1 MTTTGHSGSWTPDR
15 GRCRGCNA
23 PLAKDNTA
31 SLCGQCHR
39 EQRDALRTPPAHL
52 RQDFFE
58 TDDFSAAFDAHH
70 IGHAIKAYRTHPRW
84 TKLYGRALKQE
95 TVGRWLGLNQ
105 AQVSRVEN
113 GKPEKNL
120 DTLRAY
126 AETLH
131 FPRHRLWFLF
141 PGESR
146 LILPASIVDN
156 KGDLGDIDGNDG
168 ILVAD
173 PAGMASFFVS
183 GEASMLDVASLNDA
197 RNHFEVMYRNLGGP
211 VTQDRLTRFLSERV
225 SPLLAQAQSQ
235 GNPQQLYRATG
246 GLVALAGV
254 CAYDSEN
261 HGAAQ
266 RHFQDALRLAGKA
279 GDSGFRAYVLALI
292 VNQAIAL
299 GDSRR
304 AIGLSE
310 LALKVDESLSGALQ
324 ADLYGMQA
332 KAYAQLRDTEA
343 TYRSMSLAEA
353 SAAGIDSGVGPA
365 EIGYIQKGLT
375 EAHFVDALTELGD
388 LVPAQRYSEQIFSIP
403 THARGRVNRLASL
416 ATLEL
421 RLGEAERAS
430 ALISEMVDSA
440 QGMESRRLN
449 TRFRAIRSSLNNL
462 SSVDTSNATEQ
473 IDRFLTISPW

>member
-1 MTTTGHSGSWTPDR
+1 M
-15 GRCRGCNA
+15 
-23 PLAKDNTA
+23 
-31 SLCGQCHR
+31 
-39 EQRDALRTPPAHL
+39 
-52 RQDFFE
+52 
-58 TDDFSAAFDAHH
+58 
-70 IGHAIKAYRTHPRW
+70 
-84 TKLYGRALKQE
+84 
-95 TVGRWLGLNQ
+95 
-105 AQVSRVEN
+105 EN